1 MSTPDSAAAAVTIE
15 AASQRLAE
23 IEGYAGRRWVAVYVA
38 RALPPGVAHPESVR
52 TLERQAEAAADEV
65 LQARRDVAR
74 AVQAMRPQEPA
85 VAP

>member
-15 AASQRLAE
+15 AATKHLAE
-23 IEGYAGRRWVAVYVA
+23 LEGYAGRRWVAVYVA

>member
-1 MSTPDSAAAAVTIE
+1 MTNANANATIE
-15 AASQRLAE
+15 AATKHLAE
-23 IEGYAGRRWVAVYVA
+23 LEGYAGRRWVAVYVA